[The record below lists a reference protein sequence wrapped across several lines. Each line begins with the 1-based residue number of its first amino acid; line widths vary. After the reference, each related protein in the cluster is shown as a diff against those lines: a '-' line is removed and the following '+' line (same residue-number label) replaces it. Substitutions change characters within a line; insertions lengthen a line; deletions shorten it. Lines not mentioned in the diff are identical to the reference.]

1 MNEIVIINNGSIY
14 INNDVFN
21 IEDISNLD
29 QAINKVRENLM
40 DLKRDL
46 VKYVRDKAKSKYD
59 KGTECQ
65 ICGSTENLDF
75 HHFYGMTELLD
86 KWLRENKL
94 IIDTAE
100 EIMEV
105 RDTFIE
111 QHIAELYEEAVT
123 LCHNHH
129 LRLHSIYGKRPKL
142 FTAQK
147 QKRWVL
153 KQREKHGM
161 V

>member
-1 MNEIVIINNGSIY
+1 
-14 INNDVFN
+14 
-21 IEDISNLD
+21 
-29 QAINKVRENLM
+29 M

-46 VKYVRDKAKSKYD
+46 VKYVRDRAKSKYD
-59 KGTECQ
+59 KGTECR
-65 ICGSTENLDF
+65 ICGSKENLDF
-75 HHFYGMTELLD
+75 HHFYGLTELLD
-86 KWLRENKL
+86 MWLRGNNL
-94 IIDTAE
+94 NIQTAE

-111 QHIAELYEEAVT
+111 EHLRELYEEAVT
-123 LCHNHH
+123 LCHEHH

-147 QKRWVL
+147 QERWVERR
-153 KQREKHGM
+153 REKHGM

>member
-1 MNEIVIINNGSIY
+1 MN
-14 INNDVFN
+14 
-21 IEDISNLD
+21 
-29 QAINKVRENLM
+29 
-40 DLKRDL
+40 LKRDL

-65 ICGSTENLDF
+65 ICGSKENLDF

-94 IIDTAE
+94 NIDSAE

-123 LCHNHH
+123 LCHSVEVMKVQVFCNSANVTF
-129 LRLHSIYGKRPKL
+129 RLFFIFRLGFVTNIL
-142 FTAQK
+142 N
-147 QKRWVL
+147 
-153 KQREKHGM
+153 
-161 V
+161 